1 MIIVHA
7 FLHARTEHRAAFART
22 LRDLQ
27 AATLEHDPGC
37 SYYACYADID
47 DPDRFVCVEQWTDAE
62 SVRAHLAAPHYLE
75 ADAVLDRLRAEPAEV
90 HVFTAEGTRL

>member
-1 MIIVHA
+1 MI
-7 FLHARTEHRAAFART
+7 TRATSVTRET
-22 LRDLQ
+22 CE
-27 AATLEHDPGC
+27 TVTYGC

-47 DPDRFVCVEQWTDAE
+47 DPDRFVCLEQWTDAE

-90 HVFTAEGTRL
+90 HVFTAEGARL